1 MSRMTSGF
9 TVVEHPE
16 FRVFMGGLKDP
27 VARAAIV
34 GRIKRVQAGNFGD
47 WAPVGGEVNELRVDV
62 GAGWR
67 VYYVRR
73 GRIVVVLLTGG
84 GKKTQDKDIRRA
96 KKLAAELE

>member
-1 MSRMTSGF
+1 MASGF

-16 FRVFMGGLKDP
+16 FKVFMGSLKDP

-34 GRIKRVQAGNFGD
+34 GRVKRVQAGNFGD
-47 WAPVGGEVNELRVDV
+47 WAPVGGEVNELRIDV

-73 GRIVVVLLTGG
+73 GRVVVVLLTGG
-84 GKKTQDKDIRRA
+84 GKKTQGRDIRRA

>member
-1 MSRMTSGF
+1 MASSF
-9 TVVEHPE
+9 TVVEHPA
-16 FRVFMGGLKDP
+16 FKVFMAGLKDS

-34 GRIKRVQAGNFGD
+34 GRVKRVQAGNFGD
-47 WAPVGGEVNELRVDV
+47 WAPVGGEVNELRIDV

-84 GKKTQDKDIRRA
+84 DKKTQDKDIRRA
-96 KKLAAELE
+96 RKLAVELE